1 VNDAAKPIFDNAQPS
16 RLEVHTMPVQEHQE
30 QAQHRDGMVFTRMLE
45 WIRVHYQTISTPLA
59 WGTIVILWALAGIAG
74 VSIANSTYRV
84 FGDVII
90 TALGLDSFDIMVSGS
105 SDVNWNLDSS
115 AVNDWEQG
123 TAEPYIVD
131 VPEASALLIP
141 GTTIWNSVLVKNTS
155 LSASGSLK
163 VSIRDAYRADSSV
176 NLFTHTTF
184 SLECDGVT
192 LLDQVPGSDLE
203 SMTGLSI
210 ARVLNV
216 EDVILCHVGV
226 ALRPEVFSDISVTQR
241 RARVI
246 PQLLFEGVQ
255 R

>member
-1 VNDAAKPIFDNAQPS
+1 MSA
-16 RLEVHTMPVQEHQE
+16 QEHQE
-30 QAQHRDGMVFTRMLE
+30 HDVHKDGKVFTRLLGLLQR
-45 WIRVHYQTISTPLA
+45 IRARYQTISTPLA
-59 WGTIVILWALAGIAG
+59 WVTIVVLWALAGVAG

-105 SDVNWNLDSS
+105 SDVNWNPDSS
-115 AVNDWEQG
+115 AVSDWEQG

-155 LSASGSLK
+155 QSASGSLK

-210 ARVLNV
+210 TRVLNV
-216 EDVILCHVGV
+216 EDVMLCHVGV
-226 ALRPEVFSDISVTQR
+226 ALRPEVFSDNSVTQR